1 MINAAVLGS
10 PIAHSL
16 SPLLHSLAYEHL
28 GLTAR
33 YEAIEVK
40 GGDLAKFLAGTDK
53 NALSLTMPLKEEA
66 LKVANEAIGLLQD
79 QMSECSTRDL
89 VQIFTAS
96 VKAHR
101 EITEDIVILTAKEAP
116 SEQELAKEYDG
127 KVEELLKRISNF

>member
-1 MINAAVLGS
+1 MSTEIHVMSDSKEKQAIIRQKEVL
-10 PIAHSL
+10 A
-16 SPLLHSLAYEHL
+16 
-28 GLTAR
+28 
-33 YEAIEVK
+33 
-40 GGDLAKFLAGTDK
+40 
-53 NALSLTMPLKEEA
+53 EEA

-89 VQIFTAS
+89 VQIFSAS

-116 SEQELAKEYDG
+116 SEQELAREYDG